1 MTNDE
6 KRNRLL
12 IERNQLQEE
21 YDALSKKDTTWGG
34 EFSKNVQ
41 MEQLEKRILGI
52 NEEIKNYGSTVGD
65 VVSKNKTYWEEEKKE
80 R

>member
-6 KRNRLL
+6 KRNRLI
-12 IERNQLQEE
+12 IERNKLQEE
-21 YDALSKKDTTWGG
+21 YNDLSSKDTTWGG

-52 NEEIKNYGSTVGD
+52 NDEIKKYGTTVGS
-65 VVSKNKTYWEEEKKE
+65 VVSKK
-80 R
+80 